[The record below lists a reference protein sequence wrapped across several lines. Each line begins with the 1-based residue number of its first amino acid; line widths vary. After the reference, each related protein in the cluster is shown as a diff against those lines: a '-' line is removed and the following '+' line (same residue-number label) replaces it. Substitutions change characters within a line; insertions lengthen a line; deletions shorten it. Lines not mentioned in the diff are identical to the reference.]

1 MTQPLRGGLSGR
13 EPLFIVLNTGSGR
26 DDAPAAQAAIVQ
38 VLQAASRAHTL
49 MPVSDATALP
59 GVARQAVERARAEGG
74 IVVAAGGDGTLNAV
88 ARAVLSSGVP
98 FGILPQGTFNFFGR
112 AHGIPQDAH
121 AATRCLLDAHVESVQ
136 VGLLNDRLFLVNA
149 SLGLYPQ
156 LLEDREAYKQR
167 YGRSRMVALWSGL
180 ATLLRAP
187 PQLTLQLEHGGQ
199 ARTLRTPTLV
209 VGNNALQL
217 ERLGIAE
224 AQALRHGQLVAM
236 SVRPVGTLALYGLL
250 LSGLFSRL
258 GEADQVISFGFDRL
272 TVRVRGRRRVKVAMD
287 GEISWLPTPLQ
298 FQVSPE
304 PLHLLVPSPGQR
316 LEAA

>member
-1 MTQPLRGGLSGR
+1 M
-13 EPLFIVLNTGSGR
+13 
-26 DDAPAAQAAIVQ
+26 
-38 VLQAASRAHTL
+38 
-49 MPVSDATALP
+49 
-59 GVARQAVERARAEGG
+59 
-74 IVVAAGGDGTLNAV
+74 AAGGNGTLNAV
-88 ARAVLSSGVP
+88 ARAVLGSGVP

-121 AATRCLLDAHVESVQ
+121 AATRCLFDARIEPVQ

-180 ATLLRAP
+180 VTLLRAP

-224 AQALRHGQLVAM
+224 AAALQQGNWSRCRCARWAPWRFTACC
-236 SVRPVGTLALYGLL
+236 SAACSAAWARPTRSSASALI
-250 LSGLFSRL
+250 
-258 GEADQVISFGFDRL
+258 A
-272 TVRVRGRRRVKVAMD
+272 
-287 GEISWLPTPLQ
+287 
-298 FQVSPE
+298 
-304 PLHLLVPSPGQR
+304 
-316 LEAA
+316 

>member
-1 MTQPLRGGLSGR
+1 MCCKP
-13 EPLFIVLNTGSGR
+13 P
-26 DDAPAAQAAIVQ
+26 
-38 VLQAASRAHTL
+38 RAHTL

-59 GVARQAVERARAEGG
+59 GVAR
-74 IVVAAGGDGTLNAV
+74 
-88 ARAVLSSGVP
+88 AVLGSGVP

-121 AATRCLLDAHVESVQ
+121 AATRCLFDARIEPVQ

-180 ATLLRAP
+180 VTLLRAP

-224 AQALRHGQLVAM
+224 AAALQQGQLVAM

-258 GEADQVISFGFDRL
+258 GEADKVVSFGFDRL

-304 PLHLLVPSPGQR
+304 PLRLLVPSPGQR

>member
-26 DDAPAAQAAIVQ
+26 DDAPAAQAAIVH

-59 GVARQAVERARAEGG
+59 GVARQAVERAHAEGG

-88 ARAVLSSGVP
+88 ARAVLGSGVP

-121 AATRCLLDAHVESVQ
+121 AATRCLLDARIEPVQ

-180 ATLLRAP
+180 VTLLRAP

-224 AQALRHGQLVAM
+224 AAALQQGQLVAM

-258 GEADQVISFGFDRL
+258 GEADKVVSFGFDRL

-304 PLHLLVPSPGQR
+304 PLHLLVPPPGQR

>member
-26 DDAPAAQAAIVQ
+26 DDASAAQAAIVQ

-74 IVVAAGGDGTLNAV
+74 VVVAAGGDGTLNAV
-88 ARAVLSSGVP
+88 ARAVLGSGVP

-112 AHGIPQDAH
+112 AHGIPQDAQ
-121 AATRCLLDAHVESVQ
+121 AATRCLLDARVEPVQ

-258 GEADQVISFGFDRL
+258 GEADQVISFGFERL

-304 PLHLLVPSPGQR
+304 PLHLLVPAPGQR